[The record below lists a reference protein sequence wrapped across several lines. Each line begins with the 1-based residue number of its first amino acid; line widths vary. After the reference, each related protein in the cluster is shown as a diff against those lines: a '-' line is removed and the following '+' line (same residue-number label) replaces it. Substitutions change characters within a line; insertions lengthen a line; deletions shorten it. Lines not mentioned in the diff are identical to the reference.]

1 MNPARAVLTLLQSS
15 QEPFL
20 FYSEGAK
27 STLILKENAEKA
39 CFWRLDR
46 EALYFPLTH

>member
-1 MNPARAVLTLLQSS
+1 MNPARAVLTLLQSL
-15 QEPFL
+15 QKH
-20 FYSEGAK
+20 FYFTVK
-27 STLILKENAEKA
+27 VLKVLQENAEEA